1 MPKITLP
8 LLDIINN
15 HLDQNSTVVKKYIVK
30 VTASELASWFQ
41 YEKNNKVGRHPFKVT
56 SQSSI
61 QISER
66 IQRGKNENGYS
77 LQEKSKVDDIKNTL
91 LGIHETNKKVY
102 LGSLVWNIRKKETNV
117 LKSVTISEGIET
129 PPEKELRITFDNIYL
144 TDSAHRH
151 FGIVEAYHEYRDDP
165 SRYPNF
171 NGDYEF
177 TVEIYN
183 LTNND
188 EQSLFN
194 ELNSK
199 QKKITAARQKL
210 LDITTALGKI
220 KDLIIDYDMENQRI
234 FYNNIE
240 LNSNMN
246 TQHTLMTMSVFV
258 SSIKEMFQKEVEE
271 VYISSDVN
279 EDLKDEIVEFYCDFF
294 NELKENI
301 EVTYKEYGE
310 DKKIK
315 PFENLYLQYIYPIEN
330 ADYDDDEVLEKNLDE
345 ARMKAKNI
353 NTQFRKQDLTTHNI
367 TIKALSRVAKLIKR
381 MSNWKLV
388 IEQFQQDLI
397 LSNDG
402 RFLQQTNNEI
412 MSNYKNCTE
421 AIAKVNLDGSLN
433 IQVISSKVNDLY
445 YYLCDKLNLKF
456 KSNFTKI
463 LYENQDEI
471 DFQNCIKISLTR
483 ETKFYIKYECIVAD
497 KLIEILSVENFK
509 LSITPNDNWSKSKFT
524 GSKVITAVTKD
535 IDEGYEHQIYGNN
548 LKRVI
553 AKFEVTLPAYEN
565 INRIKDGLLFRI
577 KSPYISLFEQEIDYQ
592 INLEENTSN
601 E

>member
-210 LDITTALGKI
+210 LDNTTALGKI